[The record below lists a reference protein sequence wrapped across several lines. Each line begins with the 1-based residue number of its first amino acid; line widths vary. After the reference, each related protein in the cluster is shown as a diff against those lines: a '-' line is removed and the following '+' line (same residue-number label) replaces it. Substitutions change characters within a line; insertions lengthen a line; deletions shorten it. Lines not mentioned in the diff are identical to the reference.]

1 MNTFRKLY
9 KQFFGLTEQTVKQNP
24 NDIEIAASVAKDP
37 TALKAAQKAAKDAGG
52 NLRITANESEIDEA
66 KLVNNITDYRG
77 GVEFVMRDPA
87 AAVRVTKEIQQWAA
101 KKGITLVKKQI
112 GKTGRIVYLYFRL
125 GEDPGTESQKI
136 QGYLAQLPELKHF
149 RFKVRGEQQPAPQPE
164 AEPQLPARPI
174 RKI

>member
-1 MNTFRKLY
+1 MNTFKQLY
-9 KQFFGLTEQTVKQNP
+9 KQFFGLREATL
-24 NDIEIAASVAKDP
+24 P
-37 TALKAAQKAAKDAGG
+37 TATPDDVDNMNKMADAAERLK
-52 NLRITANESEIDEA
+52 TALGEELVDEA